1 VRKHLIASDII
12 RMSWMGWRFPE
23 IGHPHSAEAGVLL
36 VFPIQYWKNHAATL
50 ADLIN
55 RGLPENWV

>member
-1 VRKHLIASDII
+1 
-12 RMSWMGWRFPE
+12 MGWRFPE

-36 VFPIQYWKNHAATL
+36 VFPIQYWKNQAATL

-55 RGLPENWV
+55 RGLPTLHLHCALANLRL